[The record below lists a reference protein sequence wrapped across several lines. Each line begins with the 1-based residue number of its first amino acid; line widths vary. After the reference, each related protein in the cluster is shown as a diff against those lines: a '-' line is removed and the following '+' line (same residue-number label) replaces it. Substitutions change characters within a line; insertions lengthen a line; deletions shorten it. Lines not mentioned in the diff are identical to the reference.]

1 VPEQH
6 DVFFECCKGFD
17 VLIIRCPPGQIRAA
31 GGDQKKFDS
40 AILKLRNEGKTILSS
55 PDVVEKLG
63 GKDALAKLENLSFG
77 EKVWDDKKWHASCV
91 GQGTSVYYDRKS
103 LEEGI
108 KKTLATEQRV
118 LKQNRGLAGDGV
130 WICKQKEP
138 QYGVKGRLC
147 RDDEI
152 IVMTEMSDNHVEEHT
167 IAEIVEFF
175 AMGRTKNSGMWA
187 TSGMGKYL
195 AGGKEAGGMVLDQKF
210 YPRVVEGELRITLV
224 GNSVWSAEHATKVE
238 GTNTLTNNLLG
249 HAYEPVSLTDGRYKA
264 VIEQFT
270 RDFNKIAPAV
280 GLREYDNPLLWNVEL
295 VNSSEKGCDVAKEKW
310 VAIDINC
317 YCVGMNECTAAI
329 CTESSPDA
337 SWINLSDKD
346 KEACKH
352 IGDFIGK
359 QVHSIAT
366 RGRYQTQMR
375 TAGSAGRELPITVY
389 QEHAITV

>member
-1 VPEQH
+1 
-6 DVFFECCKGFD
+6 
-17 VLIIRCPPGQIRAA
+17 
-31 GGDQKKFDS
+31 
-40 AILKLRNEGKTILSS
+40 
-55 PDVVEKLG
+55 
-63 GKDALAKLENLSFG
+63 
-77 EKVWDDKKWHASCV
+77 
-91 GQGTSVYYDRKS
+91 
-103 LEEGI
+103 
-108 KKTLATEQRV
+108 
-118 LKQNRGLAGDGV
+118 
-130 WICKQKEP
+130 
-138 QYGVKGRLC
+138 
-147 RDDEI
+147 
-152 IVMTEMSDNHVEEHT
+152 
-167 IAEIVEFF
+167 
-175 AMGRTKNSGMWA
+175 
-187 TSGMGKYL
+187 
-195 AGGKEAGGMVLDQKF
+195 
-210 YPRVVEGELRITLV
+210 
-224 GNSVWSAEHATKVE
+224 
-238 GTNTLTNNLLG
+238 LG

-270 RDFNKIAPAV
+270 KDFNKIAPAV

-359 QVHSIAT
+359 KVHSIAT

-389 QEHAITV
+389 QEHAAITV